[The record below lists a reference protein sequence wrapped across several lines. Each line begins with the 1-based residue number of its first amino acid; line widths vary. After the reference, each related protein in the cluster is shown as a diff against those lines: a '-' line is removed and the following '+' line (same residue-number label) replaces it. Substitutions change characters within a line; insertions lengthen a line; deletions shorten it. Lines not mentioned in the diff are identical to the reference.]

1 MYLTYNTIDWTW
13 CDTQATNGLTASILE
28 RKDCIVDQIAEFERL
43 LEKSQSWKRRAHYRI
58 RLQELAGAK
67 KDLDALHGHI
77 LNVHHDNTCEGA
89 DGDIKGTVHGSE
101 ESANY
106 GGSK

>member
-43 LEKSQSWKRRAHYRI
+43 LGQSKSWNRRAKYRE

-67 KDLDALHGHI
+67 KELDALHGHI
-77 LNVHHDNTCEGA
+77 LNVHHDNTREGA
-89 DGDIKGTVHGSE
+89 DGEIKGTIHGTEKSV
-101 ESANY
+101 SY

>member
-1 MYLTYNTIDWTW
+1 M
-13 CDTQATNGLTASILE
+13 
-28 RKDCIVDQIAEFERL
+28 IVNEQTKHPVPEDQVTLQNVI
-43 LEKSQSWKRRAHYRI
+43 RRAV
-58 RLQELAGAK
+58 
-67 KDLDALHGHI
+67 DALHGHI

-89 DGDIKGTVHGSE
+89 DGEIKGTVHGSE